1 MDKKKVFQKD
11 LDDIMS
17 LSFGR
22 YAKYIIQERALP
34 DIRDGLKPV
43 QRRVLYGMYNLGLY
57 YNKSY
62 RKSAATVGEVIG
74 KFHPHGDLSIYEA
87 LVRMT
92 QSWKNNIPLIDMQGN
107 NGSIDGDNAA
117 AMRYTE
123 ARLSHY
129 GNLMLENINKET
141 VNFVNNFDDSEVEPT
156 ILPSLLPNLLV
167 NGSTGIAAGYATNI
181 PPFNLKELIDVI
193 IHRIDSP
200 NCKLESILKLMPGPD
215 FPTGGIIL
223 DDDGIKNAYLTGK
236 GKIVIR
242 AKIVNENDQL
252 VVTDIP
258 FETNKASIIRSIE
271 EILEANKLPQLE
283 EVRDESDRFGIRV
296 VLQTNTKD
304 EKVLATIKNYLYK
317 YTQLQI
323 NYSFNNVVID
333 KKKPIQMSIFN
344 YLDSYL
350 NHAYTILRNA
360 ISFDLNK
367 DQKRLEVINGLIKA
381 TSIIDQIIL
390 IIKKS
395 KDKQDAINNLINKY
409 QFSAIQAEAI
419 VSLRLYRLTNTD
431 ILALKE
437 EKKSLDTNIKQY
449 QLLLK
454 DQNALND
461 HLKEILRSYKKLF
474 NTKRRSTIG
483 GNIEKLVI
491 NEASIIEKKKLYLV
505 SSVDGLIKTIAY
517 DQNKQLNPTSLKI
530 KQDDYLSDL
539 IKVSSLNKVAFIT
552 NYGNVVVI
560 NAHKIKQ
567 AKPREIGMDI
577 NELTTIKDNEKIV
590 KLVELS
596 DPNDRIVLVSKYGM
610 IKQIS
615 VNDLVNIKSTKPT
628 TCMSLKD
635 DDELVCANLISDPN
649 AELIIITKNAY
660 ALRFFINEVNLTGLK
675 SMGVRAIKLKT
686 NDEVIGFDQIKNSID
701 QLVLVKNKQIKKLK
715 ASLIENQSRA
725 TQGKNLGLGKDKK
738 PLVNSYLLNTK
749 EAALYGFN
757 RDNELVNLELNQIMV
772 GNLSSEY
779 HDWKD
784 EFKCFFLNKLNYE

>member
-74 KFHPHGDLSIYEA
+74 KFHPHGDSSIYEA

-333 KKKPIQMSIFN
+333 QKKPIQMSIFN

-360 ISFDLNK
+360 ISFDLKK

-491 NEASIIEKKKLYLV
+491 NEASIIEKKELYLV

-596 DPNDRIVLVSKYGM
+596 DQNDRIVLVSKYGM

-686 NDEVIGFDQIKNSID
+686 NDQVIGFDQIKNSID

-715 ASLIENQSRA
+715 VSLIENQSRA
-725 TQGKNLGLGKDKK
+725 NQGKSLGLGKDKK
-738 PLVNSYLLNTK
+738 PLVNGYLLNTK
-749 EAALYGFN
+749 KAALYGFN

-779 HDWKD
+779 HNW
-784 EFKCFFLNKLNYE
+784 

>member
-1 MDKKKVFQKD
+1 MDKKKIFQKD

-74 KFHPHGDLSIYEA
+74 KFHPHGDSPIYEA

-283 EVRDESDRFGIRV
+283 EVRDESDRFGIRI

-333 KKKPIQMSIFN
+333 QKKPIQISIFN

-360 ISFDLNK
+360 ISFDLKK

-491 NEASIIEKKKLYLV
+491 NEASIIEKKELYLV

-596 DPNDRIVLVSKYGM
+596 DQNDRIVLVSKYGM

-686 NDEVIGFDQIKNSID
+686 NDQVIGFDQIKNSID

-715 ASLIENQSRA
+715 VSLIENQSRA

-738 PLVNSYLLNTK
+738 PLVNGYLLNTK

-779 HDWKD
+779 HD
-784 EFKCFFLNKLNYE
+784 

>member
-74 KFHPHGDLSIYEA
+74 KFHPHGDSSIYEA

-92 QSWKNNIPLIDMQGN
+92 QTWKNNIPLIDMQGN

-333 KKKPIQMSIFN
+333 QKKPIQMSIFN

-360 ISFDLNK
+360 ISFDLKK

-491 NEASIIEKKKLYLV
+491 NEASIIEKKELYLV

-596 DPNDRIVLVSKYGM
+596 DQNDRIVLVSKYGM

-738 PLVNSYLLNTK
+738 PLVNGYLLNTK

-779 HDWKD
+779 HD
-784 EFKCFFLNKLNYE
+784 

>member
-43 QRRVLYGMYNLGLY
+43 QRRILYGMYNLGLY

-283 EVRDESDRFGIRV
+283 EVRDESDRFGIRI

-333 KKKPIQMSIFN
+333 QKKPIQMSIFN

-360 ISFDLNK
+360 ISFDLKK

-454 DQNALND
+454 DQNTLND

-491 NEASIIEKKKLYLV
+491 NETSIIEKKELYLV

-635 DDELVCANLISDPN
+635 DDELVCANLVSDPN

-738 PLVNSYLLNTK
+738 PLVNGYLLNTK

-784 EFKCFFLNKLNYE
+784 EFKGFFLNKLNYE

>member
-74 KFHPHGDLSIYEA
+74 KFHPHGDSSIYEA

-92 QSWKNNIPLIDMQGN
+92 QTWKNNIPLIDMQGN

-242 AKIVNENDQL
+242 AKIINEIDQL

-283 EVRDESDRFGIRV
+283 EVRDESDRFGIRI

-304 EKVLATIKNYLYK
+304 EKLLATIKNYLYK

-333 KKKPIQMSIFN
+333 QKKPIQMSIFN

-360 ISFDLNK
+360 ISFDLKK

-454 DQNALND
+454 DQNTLND

-491 NEASIIEKKKLYLV
+491 NETSIIEKKELYLI

-596 DPNDRIVLVSKYGM
+596 DQNDRIVLVSKYGM

-615 VNDLVNIKSTKPT
+615 VNDLVNIKSTKST
-628 TCMSLKD
+628 ICMSLKD

-686 NDEVIGFDQIKNSID
+686 NDQVIGFDQIKNSID

-738 PLVNSYLLNTK
+738 PLVNGYLLNTK

-779 HDWKD
+779 HD
-784 EFKCFFLNKLNYE
+784 

>member
-242 AKIVNENDQL
+242 AKIINENDQL

-283 EVRDESDRFGIRV
+283 EVRDESDRFGIRI

-333 KKKPIQMSIFN
+333 QKKPIQMSIFN

-360 ISFDLNK
+360 ISFDLKK

-454 DQNALND
+454 DQNTLND

-491 NEASIIEKKKLYLV
+491 NETSIIEKKELYLV

-596 DPNDRIVLVSKYGM
+596 NQNDRIVLVSKYGM

-635 DDELVCANLISDPN
+635 DDELVCANLVSDPN

-686 NDEVIGFDQIKNSID
+686 NDQVIGFDQIKNSID

-738 PLVNSYLLNTK
+738 PLVNGYLLNTK

-779 HDWKD
+779 HD
-784 EFKCFFLNKLNYE
+784 

>member
-242 AKIVNENDQL
+242 AKIINENDQL

-283 EVRDESDRFGIRV
+283 EVRDESDRFGIRI

-333 KKKPIQMSIFN
+333 QKKPIQMSIFN

-360 ISFDLNK
+360 ISFDLKK
-367 DQKRLEVINGLIKA
+367 DEKRLEVINGLIKA

-454 DQNALND
+454 DQNTLND

-491 NEASIIEKKKLYLV
+491 NETSIIEKKELYLV

-596 DPNDRIVLVSKYGM
+596 DQNDRIVLVSKYGM

-635 DDELVCANLISDPN
+635 DDELVCANLVSDPN

-686 NDEVIGFDQIKNSID
+686 NDQVIGFDQIKNSID

-738 PLVNSYLLNTK
+738 PLVNGYLLNTK

-784 EFKCFFLNKLNYE
+784 EFKGFFLNKLNYE

>member
-784 EFKCFFLNKLNYE
+784 EFKGFFLNKLNYE

>member
-74 KFHPHGDLSIYEA
+74 KFHPHGDSSIYEA

-360 ISFDLNK
+360 ISFDLKK

-491 NEASIIEKKKLYLV
+491 NEASIIEKKELYLV

-596 DPNDRIVLVSKYGM
+596 DQNDRIVLVSKYGM

-738 PLVNSYLLNTK
+738 PLVNGYLLNTK
-749 EAALYGFN
+749 KAALYGFN

-779 HDWKD
+779 HNWKD
-784 EFKCFFLNKLNYE
+784 EFKGFFLNKLNYE

>member
-74 KFHPHGDLSIYEA
+74 KFHPHGDSSIYEA

-283 EVRDESDRFGIRV
+283 EVRDESDRFGIRI
-296 VLQTNTKD
+296 VLQTHTKD

-333 KKKPIQMSIFN
+333 QKKPIQMSIFN

-360 ISFDLNK
+360 ISFDLKK

-491 NEASIIEKKKLYLV
+491 NEASIIEKKELYLV

-517 DQNKQLNPTSLKI
+517 DENKQLNPTSLKI

-596 DPNDRIVLVSKYGM
+596 DQNDRIVLVSKYGM

-635 DDELVCANLISDPN
+635 DDELVCANLVSDPN

-686 NDEVIGFDQIKNSID
+686 NDQVIGFDQIKNSID

-738 PLVNSYLLNTK
+738 PLVNGYLLNTK

-779 HDWKD
+779 HD
-784 EFKCFFLNKLNYE
+784 

>member
-74 KFHPHGDLSIYEA
+74 KFHPHGDSSIYEA

-283 EVRDESDRFGIRV
+283 EVRDESDRFGIRI

-333 KKKPIQMSIFN
+333 QKKPIQISIFN

-360 ISFDLNK
+360 ISFDLKK

-491 NEASIIEKKKLYLV
+491 NEASIIEKKELYLV

-596 DPNDRIVLVSKYGM
+596 DQNDRIVLVSKYGM

-635 DDELVCANLISDPN
+635 DDELVCANLVSDPN

-738 PLVNSYLLNTK
+738 PLVNGYLLNTK
-749 EAALYGFN
+749 KAALYGFN

-779 HDWKD
+779 H
-784 EFKCFFLNKLNYE
+784 N

>member
-74 KFHPHGDLSIYEA
+74 KFHPHGDSSIYEA

-283 EVRDESDRFGIRV
+283 EVRDESDRFGIRI

-333 KKKPIQMSIFN
+333 QKKPIQISIFN

-360 ISFDLNK
+360 ISFDLKK

-409 QFSAIQAEAI
+409 QFSALQAEAI

-491 NEASIIEKKKLYLV
+491 NEASIIEKKELYLV

-596 DPNDRIVLVSKYGM
+596 DQNDRIVLVSKYGM

-635 DDELVCANLISDPN
+635 DDELVCANLVSDPN

-686 NDEVIGFDQIKNSID
+686 NDQVIGFDQIKNSID

-738 PLVNSYLLNTK
+738 PLVNGYLLNTK

-784 EFKCFFLNKLNYE
+784 EFKGFFLNKLNYE

>member
-1 MDKKKVFQKD
+1 MDKKKIFQKD

-74 KFHPHGDLSIYEA
+74 KFHPHGDSSIYEA

-92 QSWKNNIPLIDMQGN
+92 QTWKNNIPLIDMQGN

-283 EVRDESDRFGIRV
+283 EVRDESDRFGIRI

-333 KKKPIQMSIFN
+333 KKKPIQISIFN

-360 ISFDLNK
+360 ISFDLKK

-596 DPNDRIVLVSKYGM
+596 DQNDRIVLVSKYGM

-738 PLVNSYLLNTK
+738 PLVNGYLLNTK
-749 EAALYGFN
+749 KAALYGFN

-779 HDWKD
+779 HNWKD

>member
-74 KFHPHGDLSIYEA
+74 KFHPHGDSSIYEA

-360 ISFDLNK
+360 ISFDLKK

-491 NEASIIEKKKLYLV
+491 NEASIIEKKELYLV

-596 DPNDRIVLVSKYGM
+596 DQNDRIVLVSKYGM

-701 QLVLVKNKQIKKLK
+701 QLVLVKNKQIEK
-715 ASLIENQSRA
+715 
-725 TQGKNLGLGKDKK
+725 T
-738 PLVNSYLLNTK
+738 
-749 EAALYGFN
+749 
-757 RDNELVNLELNQIMV
+757 
-772 GNLSSEY
+772 
-779 HDWKD
+779 
-784 EFKCFFLNKLNYE
+784 

>member
-1 MDKKKVFQKD
+1 
-11 LDDIMS
+11 
-17 LSFGR
+17 
-22 YAKYIIQERALP
+22 
-34 DIRDGLKPV
+34 
-43 QRRVLYGMYNLGLY
+43 
-57 YNKSY
+57 
-62 RKSAATVGEVIG
+62 
-74 KFHPHGDLSIYEA
+74 
-87 LVRMT
+87 
-92 QSWKNNIPLIDMQGN
+92 
-107 NGSIDGDNAA
+107 
-117 AMRYTE
+117 MR
-123 ARLSHY
+123 
-129 GNLMLENINKET
+129 I
-141 VNFVNNFDDSEVEPT
+141 
-156 ILPSLLPNLLV
+156 
-167 NGSTGIAAGYATNI
+167 
-181 PPFNLKELIDVI
+181 
-193 IHRIDSP
+193 
-200 NCKLESILKLMPGPD
+200 
-215 FPTGGIIL
+215 
-223 DDDGIKNAYLTGK
+223 
-236 GKIVIR
+236 
-242 AKIVNENDQL
+242 
-252 VVTDIP
+252 
-258 FETNKASIIRSIE
+258 
-271 EILEANKLPQLE
+271 
-283 EVRDESDRFGIRV
+283 

-333 KKKPIQMSIFN
+333 QKKPIQMSIFN

-360 ISFDLNK
+360 ISFDLKK

-491 NEASIIEKKKLYLV
+491 NEASIIEKKELYLV

-517 DQNKQLNPTSLKI
+517 DENKQLNPTSLKI

-596 DPNDRIVLVSKYGM
+596 DQKDRIVLVSKYGM

-635 DDELVCANLISDPN
+635 DDELVCANLVSDPN

-686 NDEVIGFDQIKNSID
+686 NDQVIGFDQIKNSID

-738 PLVNSYLLNTK
+738 PLVNGYLLNTK

-784 EFKCFFLNKLNYE
+784 EFKGFFLNKLNYE

>member
-74 KFHPHGDLSIYEA
+74 KFHPHGDSSIYEA

-283 EVRDESDRFGIRV
+283 EVRDESDRFGIRI

-333 KKKPIQMSIFN
+333 QKKPIQMSIFN

-360 ISFDLNK
+360 ISFDLKK

-491 NEASIIEKKKLYLV
+491 NEASIIEKKELYLV

-517 DQNKQLNPTSLKI
+517 DENKQLNPTSLKI

-596 DPNDRIVLVSKYGM
+596 DQNDRIVLVSKYGM

-635 DDELVCANLISDPN
+635 DDELVCANLVSDPN

-686 NDEVIGFDQIKNSID
+686 NDQVIGFDQIKNSID

-738 PLVNSYLLNTK
+738 PLVNGYLLNTK

-779 HDWKD
+779 HD
-784 EFKCFFLNKLNYE
+784 

>member
-74 KFHPHGDLSIYEA
+74 KFHPHGDSSIYEA

-141 VNFVNNFDDSEVEPT
+141 VNFVNNFDDSEVEPI

-271 EILEANKLPQLE
+271 EILEASKLPQLE
-283 EVRDESDRFGIRV
+283 EVRDESDRFGIRI

-333 KKKPIQMSIFN
+333 QKKPIQMSIFN

-350 NHAYTILRNA
+350 NHAYTILRNG
-360 ISFDLNK
+360 ISFDLKK

-491 NEASIIEKKKLYLV
+491 NEASIIEKKELYLV

-635 DDELVCANLISDPN
+635 DDELMCANLVSDPN

-686 NDEVIGFDQIKNSID
+686 NDQVIGFDQIKNSID

-738 PLVNSYLLNTK
+738 PLVNGYLLNTK
-749 EAALYGFN
+749 EAVLYGFN
-757 RDNELVNLELNQIMV
+757 RDNELVNLELNQIMM

>member
-74 KFHPHGDLSIYEA
+74 KFHPHGDSSIYEA

-283 EVRDESDRFGIRV
+283 EVRDESDRFGIRI

-333 KKKPIQMSIFN
+333 QKKPIQMSIFN

-360 ISFDLNK
+360 ISFDLKK

-491 NEASIIEKKKLYLV
+491 NEASIIEKKELYLV

-596 DPNDRIVLVSKYGM
+596 DQNDRIVLVSKYGM

-635 DDELVCANLISDPN
+635 DDELVCANLVSDPN

-738 PLVNSYLLNTK
+738 PLVNGYLLNTK
-749 EAALYGFN
+749 KAALYGFN

-779 HDWKD
+779 H
-784 EFKCFFLNKLNYE
+784 N

>member
-74 KFHPHGDLSIYEA
+74 KFHPHGDSSIYEA

-333 KKKPIQMSIFN
+333 QKKPIQMSIFN

-360 ISFDLNK
+360 ISFDLKK

-491 NEASIIEKKKLYLV
+491 NEASIIEKKELYLV

-596 DPNDRIVLVSKYGM
+596 DQNDRIVLVSKYGM

-686 NDEVIGFDQIKNSID
+686 NDQVIGFDQIKNSID

-715 ASLIENQSRA
+715 VSLIENQSRA

-738 PLVNSYLLNTK
+738 PLVNGYLLNTK
-749 EAALYGFN
+749 KAALYGFN

-779 HDWKD
+779 HD
-784 EFKCFFLNKLNYE
+784 

>member
-74 KFHPHGDLSIYEA
+74 KFHPHGDSSIYEA

-283 EVRDESDRFGIRV
+283 EVRDESDRFGIRI

-333 KKKPIQMSIFN
+333 QKKPIQISIFN

-360 ISFDLNK
+360 ISFDLKK

-491 NEASIIEKKKLYLV
+491 NEASIIEKKELYLV

-596 DPNDRIVLVSKYGM
+596 DQNDRIVLVSKYGM

-738 PLVNSYLLNTK
+738 PLVNGYLLNTK
-749 EAALYGFN
+749 KAALYGFN

-779 HDWKD
+779 HNWKD
-784 EFKCFFLNKLNYE
+784 EFKGFFLNKLNYE

>member
-74 KFHPHGDLSIYEA
+74 KFHPHGDSSIYEA

-92 QSWKNNIPLIDMQGN
+92 QTWKNNIPLIDMQGN

-283 EVRDESDRFGIRV
+283 EVRDESDRFGIRI
-296 VLQTNTKD
+296 VLQTHTKD

-333 KKKPIQMSIFN
+333 QKKPIQMSIFN

-360 ISFDLNK
+360 ISFDLKK

-491 NEASIIEKKKLYLV
+491 NEASIIEKKELYLV

-517 DQNKQLNPTSLKI
+517 DENKQLNPTSLKI

-596 DPNDRIVLVSKYGM
+596 DQNDRIVLVSKYGM

-635 DDELVCANLISDPN
+635 DDELVCANLVSDPN

-686 NDEVIGFDQIKNSID
+686 NDQVIGFDQIKNSID

-738 PLVNSYLLNTK
+738 PLVNGYLLNTK
-749 EAALYGFN
+749 KAALYGFN

-779 HDWKD
+779 H
-784 EFKCFFLNKLNYE
+784 N

>member
-43 QRRVLYGMYNLGLY
+43 QRRILYGMYNLGLY

-74 KFHPHGDLSIYEA
+74 KFHPHGDSSIYEA

-283 EVRDESDRFGIRV
+283 EVRDESDRFGIRI

-333 KKKPIQMSIFN
+333 QKKPIQMSIFN

-360 ISFDLNK
+360 ISFDLKK

-454 DQNALND
+454 DQNTLND

-491 NEASIIEKKKLYLV
+491 NETSIIEKKELYLV

-635 DDELVCANLISDPN
+635 DDELVCANLVSDPN

-738 PLVNSYLLNTK
+738 PLVNGYLLNTK

-779 HDWKD
+779 HD
-784 EFKCFFLNKLNYE
+784 

>member
-74 KFHPHGDLSIYEA
+74 KFHPHGDSSIYEA

-92 QSWKNNIPLIDMQGN
+92 QTWKNNIPLIDMQGN

-242 AKIVNENDQL
+242 AKIINEIDQL

-283 EVRDESDRFGIRV
+283 EVRDESDRFGIRI

-304 EKVLATIKNYLYK
+304 EKLLATIKNYLYK

-333 KKKPIQMSIFN
+333 QKKPIQMSIFN

-360 ISFDLNK
+360 ISFDLKK

-454 DQNALND
+454 DQNTLND

-491 NEASIIEKKKLYLV
+491 NETSIIEKKELYLI

-596 DPNDRIVLVSKYGM
+596 DQNDRIVLVSKYGM

-635 DDELVCANLISDPN
+635 DDELVCANLVSDPN

-686 NDEVIGFDQIKNSID
+686 NDQVIGFDQIKNSID

-738 PLVNSYLLNTK
+738 PLVNGYLLNTK

-779 HDWKD
+779 HD
-784 EFKCFFLNKLNYE
+784 

>member
-43 QRRVLYGMYNLGLY
+43 QRRILYGMYNLGLY

-283 EVRDESDRFGIRV
+283 EVRDESDRFGIRI

-333 KKKPIQMSIFN
+333 QKKPIQMSIFN

-360 ISFDLNK
+360 ISFDLKK

-454 DQNALND
+454 DQNTLND

-491 NEASIIEKKKLYLV
+491 NETSIIEKKELYLV

-635 DDELVCANLISDPN
+635 DDELVCANLVSDPN

-738 PLVNSYLLNTK
+738 PLVNGYLLNTK

-779 HDWKD
+779 HD
-784 EFKCFFLNKLNYE
+784 

>member
-1 MDKKKVFQKD
+1 
-11 LDDIMS
+11 
-17 LSFGR
+17 
-22 YAKYIIQERALP
+22 
-34 DIRDGLKPV
+34 
-43 QRRVLYGMYNLGLY
+43 
-57 YNKSY
+57 
-62 RKSAATVGEVIG
+62 
-74 KFHPHGDLSIYEA
+74 
-87 LVRMT
+87 MT

-333 KKKPIQMSIFN
+333 QKKPIQMSIFN

-360 ISFDLNK
+360 ISFDLKK

-491 NEASIIEKKKLYLV
+491 NEASIIEKKELYLV

-517 DQNKQLNPTSLKI
+517 DENKQLNPTSLKI

-596 DPNDRIVLVSKYGM
+596 DQNDRIVLVSKYGM

-635 DDELVCANLISDPN
+635 DDELVCANLVSDPN

-686 NDEVIGFDQIKNSID
+686 NDQVIGFDQIKNSID

-738 PLVNSYLLNTK
+738 PLVNGYLLNTK

-757 RDNELVNLELNQIMV
+757 RDNELVNLELNQIMM

-779 HDWKD
+779 HD
-784 EFKCFFLNKLNYE
+784 

>member
-74 KFHPHGDLSIYEA
+74 KFHPHCDSSIYEA

-283 EVRDESDRFGIRV
+283 EVRDESDRFGIRI

-333 KKKPIQMSIFN
+333 QKKPIQMSIFN

-360 ISFDLNK
+360 ISFDLKK

-491 NEASIIEKKKLYLV
+491 NEASIIEKKELYLV

-517 DQNKQLNPTSLKI
+517 DENKQLNPTSLKI

-596 DPNDRIVLVSKYGM
+596 DQKDRIVLVSKYGM

-635 DDELVCANLISDPN
+635 DDELVCANLVSDPN

-686 NDEVIGFDQIKNSID
+686 NDQVIGFDQIKNSID

-738 PLVNSYLLNTK
+738 PLVNGYLLNTK

-784 EFKCFFLNKLNYE
+784 EFKGFFLNKLNYE

>member
-74 KFHPHGDLSIYEA
+74 KFHPHGDSSIYEA

-283 EVRDESDRFGIRV
+283 EVRDESDRFGIRI

-333 KKKPIQMSIFN
+333 QKKPIQMSIFN

-360 ISFDLNK
+360 ISFDLKK

-491 NEASIIEKKKLYLV
+491 NEASIIEKKELYLV

-517 DQNKQLNPTSLKI
+517 DENKQLNPTSLKI

-596 DPNDRIVLVSKYGM
+596 DQKDRIVLVSKYGM

-635 DDELVCANLISDPN
+635 DDELVCANLVSDPN

-686 NDEVIGFDQIKNSID
+686 NDQVIGFDQIKNSID

-738 PLVNSYLLNTK
+738 PLVNGYLLNTK

-779 HDWKD
+779 HD
-784 EFKCFFLNKLNYE
+784 

>member
-74 KFHPHGDLSIYEA
+74 KFHPHGDSSIYEA

-333 KKKPIQMSIFN
+333 QKKPIQMSIFN

-360 ISFDLNK
+360 ISFDLKK

-491 NEASIIEKKKLYLV
+491 NEASIIEKKELYLV

-596 DPNDRIVLVSKYGM
+596 DQNDRIVLVSKYGM

-686 NDEVIGFDQIKNSID
+686 NDQVIGFDQIKNSID

-715 ASLIENQSRA
+715 VSLIENQSRA
-725 TQGKNLGLGKDKK
+725 NQGKSLGLGKDKK
-738 PLVNSYLLNTK
+738 PLVNGYLLNTK
-749 EAALYGFN
+749 KAALYGFN

-779 HDWKD
+779 HNWKD
-784 EFKCFFLNKLNYE
+784 EFKGFFLNKLNYE

>member
-1 MDKKKVFQKD
+1 MDKKKIFKKD

-57 YNKSY
+57 YNKPY
-62 RKSAATVGEVIG
+62 RKAAATVGEVIG
-74 KFHPHGDLSIYEA
+74 KFHPHGDSSIYEA

-123 ARLSHY
+123 ARLSQY
-129 GNLMLENINKET
+129 GNLMLDQINKDT
-141 VNFVNNFDDSEVEPT
+141 VSFINNFDDSEVEPT

-193 IHRIDSP
+193 IHRIDAP
-200 NCKLESILKLMPGPD
+200 NCKLDSILKLMPGPD

-223 DDDGIKNAYLTGK
+223 DDDGIRSAYETGK

-242 AKIVNENDQL
+242 ATIINENKNL
-252 VVTDIP
+252 IITDIP

-271 EILEANKLPQLE
+271 EIIEANKLPQLE
-283 EVRDESDRFGIRV
+283 EVRDESDRFGIRI
-296 VLQTNTKD
+296 VLQTTTK
-304 EKVLATIKNYLYK
+304 EQKVLDTIKNYLYK

-333 KKKPIQMSIFN
+333 HKKPIQMSIFN

-350 NHAYTILRNA
+350 NHAYTILKNA
-360 ISFDLNK
+360 IGFDLKK
-367 DQKRLEVINGLIKA
+367 DQKRLEVIAGLIKA
-381 TSIIDQIIL
+381 TSIIDQIIA

-395 KDKQDAINNLINKY
+395 KDKQDAINNLIAKY
-409 QFSAIQAEAI
+409 QFSTIQAEAI

-437 EKKSLDTNIKQY
+437 EKQVLDTNIKQY
-449 QLLLK
+449 QLLLN
-454 DQNALND
+454 DQNALNN
-461 HLKEILRSYKKLF
+461 HLKEILRGYKKLF
-474 NTKRRSTIG
+474 NTKRRSVIG

-491 NEASIIEKKKLYLV
+491 NEASIIEKKQLYLI
-505 SSVDGLIKTIAY
+505 SSTDGMIKTIPY
-517 DQNKQLNPTSLKI
+517 DNNKNLNLSTLKI
-530 KQDDYLSDL
+530 KQDDRLSDL

-590 KLVELS
+590 RLVELT
-596 DPNDRIVLVSKYGM
+596 NEKARVVFVSKYGM
-610 IKQIS
+610 IKQVS
-615 VNDLVNIKSTKPT
+615 VSDLINIKSTKPT

-635 DDELVCANLISDPN
+635 DDELVYANLVNDDK
-649 AELIIITKNAY
+649 AEIILITKNAFV
-660 ALRFFINEVNLTGLK
+660 LRFFINEVNPTGLK

-686 NDEVIGFDQIKNSID
+686 NDEIIGFDLVSNSIN
-701 QLVLVKNKQIKKLK
+701 QLLLIKNKQIKRLK
-715 ASLIENQSRA
+715 ISLIENQSRA
-725 TQGKNLGLGKDKK
+725 TQGKNVGLGKDKK
-738 PLVNSYLLNTK
+738 PLVNAYLLNTK
-749 EAALYGFN
+749 DASLYGFSD
-757 RDNELVNLELNQIMV
+757 DNELVNLELNQIMV

-779 HDWKD
+779 HDLKVQ
-784 EFKCFFLNKLNYE
+784 FKGYFLNKLDYE

>member
-74 KFHPHGDLSIYEA
+74 KFHPHGDSSIYEA

-92 QSWKNNIPLIDMQGN
+92 QTWKNNIPLIDMQGN

-333 KKKPIQMSIFN
+333 QKKPIQMSIFN

-360 ISFDLNK
+360 ISFDLKK

-491 NEASIIEKKKLYLV
+491 NEASIIEKKELYLV

-596 DPNDRIVLVSKYGM
+596 DQNDRIVLVSKYGM

-738 PLVNSYLLNTK
+738 PLVNGYLLNTK

>member
-74 KFHPHGDLSIYEA
+74 KFHPHGDSSIYEA

-360 ISFDLNK
+360 ISFDLKK

-491 NEASIIEKKKLYLV
+491 NEASIIEKKELYLV

-596 DPNDRIVLVSKYGM
+596 DQNDRIVLVSKYGM

-738 PLVNSYLLNTK
+738 PLVNGYLLNTK
-749 EAALYGFN
+749 KLHYTV
-757 RDNELVNLELNQIMV
+757 LIVIM
-772 GNLSSEY
+772 N
-779 HDWKD
+779 
-784 EFKCFFLNKLNYE
+784 

>member
-74 KFHPHGDLSIYEA
+74 KFHPHGDSSIYEA

-360 ISFDLNK
+360 ISFDLKK

-491 NEASIIEKKKLYLV
+491 NEASIIEKKELYLV

-596 DPNDRIVLVSKYGM
+596 DQNDRIVLVSKYGM

-738 PLVNSYLLNTK
+738 PLVNGYLLNTK
-749 EAALYGFN
+749 KAALYGFN

-779 HDWKD
+779 H
-784 EFKCFFLNKLNYE
+784 N

>member
-74 KFHPHGDLSIYEA
+74 KFHPHGDSSIYEA

-283 EVRDESDRFGIRV
+283 EVRDESDRFGIRI

-333 KKKPIQMSIFN
+333 QKKPIQMSIFN

-360 ISFDLNK
+360 ISFDLKK

-491 NEASIIEKKKLYLV
+491 NEASIIEKKELYLV

-517 DQNKQLNPTSLKI
+517 DENKQLNPTSLKI

-596 DPNDRIVLVSKYGM
+596 DQKDRIVLVSKYGM

-635 DDELVCANLISDPN
+635 DDELVCANLVSDPN

-686 NDEVIGFDQIKNSID
+686 NDQVIGFDQIKNSID

-738 PLVNSYLLNTK
+738 PLVNGYLLNTK

-784 EFKCFFLNKLNYE
+784 EFKGFFLNKLNYE

>member
-74 KFHPHGDLSIYEA
+74 KFHPHGDSSIYEA

-141 VNFVNNFDDSEVEPT
+141 VNFVNNFDDSEVEPI

-271 EILEANKLPQLE
+271 EILEASKLPQLE
-283 EVRDESDRFGIRV
+283 EVRDESDRFGIRI

-333 KKKPIQMSIFN
+333 QKKPIQMSIFN

-350 NHAYTILRNA
+350 NHAYTILRNG
-360 ISFDLNK
+360 ISFDLKK

-491 NEASIIEKKKLYLV
+491 NEASIIEKKELYLV

-635 DDELVCANLISDPN
+635 DDELMCANLVSDPN

-686 NDEVIGFDQIKNSID
+686 NDQVIGFDQIKNSID

-738 PLVNSYLLNTK
+738 PLVNGYLLNTK
-749 EAALYGFN
+749 EAVLYGFN
-757 RDNELVNLELNQIMV
+757 RDNELVNLELNQIMM

-779 HDWKD
+779 HD
-784 EFKCFFLNKLNYE
+784 

>member
-43 QRRVLYGMYNLGLY
+43 QRRILYGMYNLGLY

-74 KFHPHGDLSIYEA
+74 KFHPHGDSSIYEA

-283 EVRDESDRFGIRV
+283 EVRDESDRFGIRI

-333 KKKPIQMSIFN
+333 QKKPIQMSIFN

-360 ISFDLNK
+360 ISFDLKK

-454 DQNALND
+454 DQNTLND

-491 NEASIIEKKKLYLV
+491 NETSIIEKKELYLV

-635 DDELVCANLISDPN
+635 DDELVCANLVSDPN

-738 PLVNSYLLNTK
+738 PLVNGYLLNTK

-784 EFKCFFLNKLNYE
+784 EFKGFFLNKLNYE

>member
-74 KFHPHGDLSIYEA
+74 KFHPHGDSSIYEA

-141 VNFVNNFDDSEVEPT
+141 VNFVNNFDDSEVEPI

-271 EILEANKLPQLE
+271 EILEASKLPQLE
-283 EVRDESDRFGIRV
+283 EVRDESDRFGIRI

-333 KKKPIQMSIFN
+333 QKKPIQMSIFN

-350 NHAYTILRNA
+350 NHAYTILRNG
-360 ISFDLNK
+360 ISFDLKK

-491 NEASIIEKKKLYLV
+491 NEASIIEKKELYLV

-635 DDELVCANLISDPN
+635 DDELMCANLVSDPN

-686 NDEVIGFDQIKNSID
+686 NDQVIGFDQIKNSID

-738 PLVNSYLLNTK
+738 PLVNGYLLNTK
-749 EAALYGFN
+749 EAVLYGFN

-779 HDWKD
+779 HNWKD
-784 EFKCFFLNKLNYE
+784 EFKGFFLNKLNYE

>member
-74 KFHPHGDLSIYEA
+74 KFHPHGDSSIYEA

-333 KKKPIQMSIFN
+333 KKNRSKCRS
-344 YLDSYL
+344 L
-350 NHAYTILRNA
+350 TIW
-360 ISFDLNK
+360 I
-367 DQKRLEVINGLIKA
+367 VI
-381 TSIIDQIIL
+381 
-390 IIKKS
+390 
-395 KDKQDAINNLINKY
+395 
-409 QFSAIQAEAI
+409 
-419 VSLRLYRLTNTD
+419 
-431 ILALKE
+431 
-437 EKKSLDTNIKQY
+437 
-449 QLLLK
+449 
-454 DQNALND
+454 
-461 HLKEILRSYKKLF
+461 
-474 NTKRRSTIG
+474 
-483 GNIEKLVI
+483 
-491 NEASIIEKKKLYLV
+491 
-505 SSVDGLIKTIAY
+505 
-517 DQNKQLNPTSLKI
+517 
-530 KQDDYLSDL
+530 
-539 IKVSSLNKVAFIT
+539 
-552 NYGNVVVI
+552 
-560 NAHKIKQ
+560 
-567 AKPREIGMDI
+567 
-577 NELTTIKDNEKIV
+577 
-590 KLVELS
+590 
-596 DPNDRIVLVSKYGM
+596 
-610 IKQIS
+610 
-615 VNDLVNIKSTKPT
+615 
-628 TCMSLKD
+628 
-635 DDELVCANLISDPN
+635 
-649 AELIIITKNAY
+649 
-660 ALRFFINEVNLTGLK
+660 
-675 SMGVRAIKLKT
+675 
-686 NDEVIGFDQIKNSID
+686 
-701 QLVLVKNKQIKKLK
+701 
-715 ASLIENQSRA
+715 
-725 TQGKNLGLGKDKK
+725 
-738 PLVNSYLLNTK
+738 
-749 EAALYGFN
+749 
-757 RDNELVNLELNQIMV
+757 
-772 GNLSSEY
+772 
-779 HDWKD
+779 
-784 EFKCFFLNKLNYE
+784 

>member
-57 YNKSY
+57 YNKPY

-74 KFHPHGDLSIYEA
+74 KFHPHGDSSIYEA

-129 GNLMLENINKET
+129 GNLMLENINKDT
-141 VNFVNNFDDSEVEPT
+141 VNFVNNFDDSETEPT

-223 DDDGIKNAYLTGK
+223 DDDGIRNAYLTGK

-242 AKIVNENDQL
+242 ANIVNENKNL

-271 EILEANKLPQLE
+271 EIIEANKLPQLE
-283 EVRDESDRFGIRV
+283 EVRDESDRFGIRI
-296 VLQTNTKD
+296 VLETNTKD
-304 EKVLATIKNYLYK
+304 DKVLNTIKNYLYK

-333 KKKPIQMSIFN
+333 QKKPIQMSIFN

-360 ISFDLNK
+360 IGFDLKK

-381 TSIIDQIIL
+381 TSIIDQIIV

-395 KDKQDAINNLINKY
+395 KDKQDAINNLINQY
-409 QFSAIQAEAI
+409 SFSTIQAEAI

-431 ILALKE
+431 ILTLKE

-449 QLLLK
+449 QLLLN

-491 NEASIIEKKKLYLV
+491 NEASIIEKKELYLV
-505 SSVDGLIKTIAY
+505 SSVDGLIKTIAF
-517 DQNKQLNPTSLKI
+517 DQSKQLNPTSLKI

-577 NELTTIKDNEKIV
+577 NELTTIKDNEKII
-590 KLVELS
+590 KLVEL
-596 DPNDRIVLVSKYGM
+596 NDSNDQIALVSKYGM

-615 VNDLVNIKSTKPT
+615 VADLNNIKSTKPT

-635 DDELVCANLISDPN
+635 DDELVCANVISDKN
-649 AELIIITKNAY
+649 AEIIILTKNAY

-675 SMGVRAIKLKT
+675 SMGVRGIKLKN
-686 NDEVIGFDQIKNSID
+686 NDHVIGFDQINNSID

-715 ASLIENQSRA
+715 VSLIENQSRA
-725 TQGKNLGLGKDKK
+725 TQGKNIGLGKNKS
-738 PLVNSYLLNTK
+738 PLVNGYLLNKK
-749 EAALYGFN
+749 ECSLYGFDSN
-757 RDNELVNLELNQIMV
+757 NELVNLELNQIMV

-784 EFKCFFLNKLNYE
+784 EYKGFFLNKLNYE

>member
-1 MDKKKVFQKD
+1 MDKKKIFQKD

-74 KFHPHGDLSIYEA
+74 KFHPHGDSSIYEA

-92 QSWKNNIPLIDMQGN
+92 QTWKNNIPLIDMQGN

-333 KKKPIQMSIFN
+333 KKKPIQISIFN

-360 ISFDLNK
+360 ISFDLKK

-596 DPNDRIVLVSKYGM
+596 DQNDRIVLVSKYGM

-738 PLVNSYLLNTK
+738 PLVNGYLLNTK
-749 EAALYGFN
+749 KAALYGFN

-779 HDWKD
+779 HNWKD